1 MRVGQ
6 NGEQT
11 INPQILNQPMNVLA
25 NGQTDYQI
33 SHSIKYFAL
42 AQTRTMNTEEQK
54 QQDYTSSDDDK
65 RRKKRWKPVLAKET
79 KKKGEKEWEKYM
91 ETPQLLKPN
100 DFGPLMNN
108 ILTSRAF

>member
-1 MRVGQ
+1 MCVGQ

-33 SHSIKYFAL
+33 SYSIKYFAL

-54 QQDYTSSDDDK
+54 QQ
-65 RRKKRWKPVLAKET
+65 
-79 KKKGEKEWEKYM
+79 GH
-91 ETPQLLKPN
+91 
-100 DFGPLMNN
+100 NN
-108 ILTSRAF
+108 KTTHLVMMIREE